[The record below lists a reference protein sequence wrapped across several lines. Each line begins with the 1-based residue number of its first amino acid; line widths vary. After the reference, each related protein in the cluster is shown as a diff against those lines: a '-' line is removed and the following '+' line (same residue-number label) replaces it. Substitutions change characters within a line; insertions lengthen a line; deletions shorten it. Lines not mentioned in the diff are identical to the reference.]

1 MDQFQ
6 TLSLLQMALN
16 TNAIFT
22 VATFFIL
29 WVAFRFA
36 GKMREGESTMLGRVL
51 ITVFGLMIVWTGL
64 LVGASRNLS
73 FNAAA
78 SGLESNQ
85 SIWPNFKC
93 ASRGFLNY
101 SPSFFCNYHPA
112 IQFIQRYSKP
122 HFLVG
127 CNHHAFVCNLDACDI
142 QEIQLTRVSEFL
154 CKRSN
159 GR

>member
-64 LVGASRNLS
+64 LVGASRSLS

-78 SGLESNQ
+78 SGLKAIKASGQTLSVQAEAFLTIPQVSSATTIPQ
-85 SIWPNFKC
+85 FSLFSDIPSLIFWLVVTIMLLSVIWMPVT
-93 ASRGFLNY
+93 
-101 SPSFFCNYHPA
+101 
-112 IQFIQRYSKP
+112 SKK
-122 HFLVG
+122 
-127 CNHHAFVCNLDACDI
+127 
-142 QEIQLTRVSEFL
+142 S
-154 CKRSN
+154 S
-159 GR
+159 

>member
-6 TLSLLQMALN
+6 TLSFLQMALN

-78 SGLESNQ
+78 SGLKAIKASGQTLSVQAEAFLTIPQVSSATTIPQ
-85 SIWPNFKC
+85 FSLFSDIPSLIFWLVVTILLLSVIWMPV
-93 ASRGFLNY
+93 
-101 SPSFFCNYHPA
+101 PA
-112 IQFIQRYSKP
+112 KKS
-122 HFLVG
+122 
-127 CNHHAFVCNLDACDI
+127 
-142 QEIQLTRVSEFL
+142 S
-154 CKRSN
+154 
-159 GR
+159 

>member
-6 TLSLLQMALN
+6 TLSYLQMALN

-51 ITVFGLMIVWTGL
+51 TTVFGLMIIWTGL

-73 FNAAA
+73 FNSAANGLKAIKA
-78 SGLESNQ
+78 SGQTLSAQAE
-85 SIWPNFKC
+85 
-93 ASRGFLNY
+93 AFLTIPQV
-101 SPSFFCNYHPA
+101 SSA
-112 IQFIQRYSKP
+112 TTTAQFSLFS
-122 HFLVG
+122 HLLAG
-127 CNHHAFVCNLDACDI
+127 SDGHAFICNLDACAS
-142 QEIQLTRVSEFL
+142 QEVQLIFEIFISE
-154 CKRSN
+154 
-159 GR
+159 GVI

>member
-36 GKMREGESTMLGRVL
+36 GKLREGESTMLGRVL

-64 LVGASRNLS
+64 LVGASRSLS

-78 SGLESNQ
+78 SGLKAIKASGQTLSVQAEAFLTIPQVSSATTIPQ
-85 SIWPNFKC
+85 FSLFSDIPSLIFWLVVTIMLLSVIWMPVT
-93 ASRGFLNY
+93 
-101 SPSFFCNYHPA
+101 
-112 IQFIQRYSKP
+112 SKKS
-122 HFLVG
+122 
-127 CNHHAFVCNLDACDI
+127 
-142 QEIQLTRVSEFL
+142 T
-154 CKRSN
+154 
-159 GR
+159 

>member
-64 LVGASRNLS
+64 LVGASRSLS

-78 SGLESNQ
+78 SGLKAIKASGQTLSVQAEAFLTIPQVSSATTIPQ
-85 SIWPNFKC
+85 FSLFSDIPSLIFWLVVTIMLLSVIWMPVTAKK
-93 ASRGFLNY
+93 S
-101 SPSFFCNYHPA
+101 
-112 IQFIQRYSKP
+112 
-122 HFLVG
+122 
-127 CNHHAFVCNLDACDI
+127 
-142 QEIQLTRVSEFL
+142 T
-154 CKRSN
+154 
-159 GR
+159 

>member
-51 ITVFGLMIVWTGL
+51 TTVFGLMIIWTGL
-64 LVGASRNLS
+64 LVGASRSLS

-78 SGLESNQ
+78 SSLKA
-85 SIWPNFKC
+85 IK
-93 ASRGFLNY
+93 ASGQTLSVQAEAFLTMSDVSMCETNRG
-101 SPSFFCNYHPA
+101 
-112 IQFIQRYSKP
+112 
-122 HFLVG
+122 
-127 CNHHAFVCNLDACDI
+127 
-142 QEIQLTRVSEFL
+142 T
-154 CKRSN
+154 
-159 GR
+159 

>member
-51 ITVFGLMIVWTGL
+51 TTVFGLMIIWTGL
-64 LVGASRNLS
+64 LVGASRSLS

-78 SGLESNQ
+78 SSLKAIKASGQTLSVQAEAFLTIPQISFATTTAQFSLFGDMSNVIFWLVVMVMLL
-85 SIWPNFKC
+85 SVIWMPMSAKK
-93 ASRGFLNY
+93 S
-101 SPSFFCNYHPA
+101 S
-112 IQFIQRYSKP
+112 
-122 HFLVG
+122 
-127 CNHHAFVCNLDACDI
+127 
-142 QEIQLTRVSEFL
+142 
-154 CKRSN
+154 
-159 GR
+159 